1 MTVKKDKHT
10 FIIHLKDPKKIVKK
24 EKKEEDYSSE
34 DVKEEREEEQNLETG
49 KQLHLCVS
57 GG

>member
-1 MTVKKDKHT
+1 MKKDKHT

-24 EKKEEDYSSE
+24 EKKEEYCSSE
-34 DVKEEREEEQNLETG
+34 DEKEKREEEQNLETG
-49 KQLHLCVS
+49 KQPHLCVH